1 MLATQK
7 GGGITGRA
15 LGFWAMS
22 RNARLAL
29 SGAALTALLAVVAV
43 ASRAHR
49 PGGGTAASTP
59 HPSALLF
66 DYVASAMLVL
76 FPIGVMI
83 VIWAM
88 AQGRHQRLL
97 AGETNWLRTLTSLA
111 IMCALLA
118 AAVYLNKQQ
127 IGHGLHFGGS
137 PTHSSQGKPVKP
149 GTATKREPPAY
160 HAQFRWVPA
169 VVVASIILGIAGAG
183 ATAYVRKRRGG
194 DEWASEAALAAAL
207 DEVLADSL
215 DDLRAEPDPRRAVI
229 RAYARMERTFA
240 AYGVARDEAEA
251 PLEYMARALD
261 RLSVSAYS
269 VRRLTQ
275 LFSRAKFSPHDVDAA
290 MKDEAIEALVGLR
303 AELEHKEEAA

>member
-1 MLATQK
+1 
-7 GGGITGRA
+7 
-15 LGFWAMS
+15 MS

-49 PGGGTAASTP
+49 PGGGTTASTP

-118 AAVYLNKQQ
+118 AAVYLNKHR
-127 IGHGLHFGGS
+127 HGLHFGGS
-137 PTHSSQGKPVKP
+137 PTHSSQGKPVIP
-149 GTATKREPPAY
+149 GTATKPEPPAY

-251 PLEYMARALD
+251 PLEYMSRALD

-275 LFSRAKFSPHDVDAA
+275 LFSRAKFSPHEVDTP
-290 MKDEAIEALVGLR
+290 MKDQAIEALVGLR
-303 AELEHKEEAA
+303 AELEHGKEAA

>member
-1 MLATQK
+1 
-7 GGGITGRA
+7 
-15 LGFWAMS
+15 MS
-22 RNARLAL
+22 RNARLAA
-29 SGAALTALLAVVAV
+29 SGIALTALLAVVAV

-49 PGGGTAASTP
+49 PVGGAAAGTP
-59 HPSALLF
+59 HAPTLLF

-83 VIWAM
+83 VIWVM

-97 AGETNWLRTLTSLA
+97 AGETSWLRTLTSLA

-118 AAVYLNKQQ
+118 AAVYLSKER

-137 PTHSSQGKPVKP
+137 QQSHSSQGKPVKT
-149 GTATKREPPAY
+149 GSTKQAPAAY
-160 HAQFRWVPA
+160 HSQFRWVPA
-169 VVVASIILGIAGAG
+169 VIVAGIIFGLAGAA
-183 ATAYVRKRRGG
+183 ATVYIRKRRAGG
-194 DEWASEAALAAAL
+194 DWEREAALAAAL

-215 DDLRAEPDPRRAVI
+215 DDLRADPDPRRAVI

-240 AYGVARDEAEA
+240 AYGVPRDDSEA
-251 PLEYMARALD
+251 PLEYTARALSS
-261 RLSVSAYS
+261 LSVSEYS

-290 MKDEAIEALVGLR
+290 MKDQAIEALVGLR
-303 AELEHKEEAA
+303 AELEHAREGREAA

>member
-1 MLATQK
+1 
-7 GGGITGRA
+7 
-15 LGFWAMS
+15 MS

-49 PGGGTAASTP
+49 PGGGTTASTP
-59 HPSALLF
+59 HTPTLLF
-66 DYVASAMLVL
+66 DYFASAMLVL

-118 AAVYLNKQQ
+118 AAVYLNNHR
-127 IGHGLHFGGS
+127 HGLHFGGS
-137 PTHSSQGKPVKP
+137 PTHSSQGKPVQP
-149 GTATKREPPAY
+149 GKATKKEPPAY

-183 ATAYVRKRRGG
+183 ATAYIRKRRGG
-194 DEWASEAALAAAL
+194 DEWAREADLAAAL

-261 RLSVSAYS
+261 RLSVSAFS

-275 LFSRAKFSPHDVDAA
+275 LFSRAKFSPHEVNTP
-290 MKDEAIEALVGLR
+290 MKDQAIEALVGLR
-303 AELEHKEEAA
+303 AELEHGKEAA

>member
-1 MLATQK
+1 
-7 GGGITGRA
+7 
-15 LGFWAMS
+15 MS

-49 PGGGTAASTP
+49 PGGGTRASTP

-118 AAVYLNKQQ
+118 AAVYLNKHR
-127 IGHGLHFGGS
+127 HGLHFGGS
-137 PTHSSQGKPVKP
+137 PTHSSQGKPVLP
-149 GTATKREPPAY
+149 GKATKPEPPAY

-194 DEWASEAALAAAL
+194 NEWAREATLAAAL

-251 PLEYMARALD
+251 PLEYMSRALD

-275 LFSRAKFSPHDVDAA
+275 LFSRAKFSPHEVDTP
-290 MKDEAIEALVGLR
+290 MKDQAIEALAGLR
-303 AELEHKEEAA
+303 AELEHGKEAA